1 MSAILNFAFD
11 ENLFR
16 AVSIDGEAW
25 FVAAD
30 ACKCLGLKAENG
42 KFTDHIKKLDDD
54 EKRLAHRS
62 ILKSM
67 TTGGL
72 NPPVWPDTPGLNP
85 GVSAADAVSP
95 AIKEGF
101 QKFFNA
107 KFVDISDPLVADPA
121 SGVWL
126 INKPGIY
133 RLVFSSR
140 KPFAER
146 FKRWLAHEVIPSI
159 EKTGHYGPKPD
170 EQRADPPA
178 IDGELPLAERVHR
191 LKVVMAAYRVHGRV
205 RAIQMW
211 QQLGLPP
218 VPDAPR
224 TPRDDGYDCIAH
236 LLQASVVLDQPS
248 IRDLIEAALDED
260 EQARALLVSVGIKPY
275 PHEDGVLLANNHPAL
290 NTIFADTPWDHGY
303 YARALR
309 RLPGV
314 TPMSGFIGKKQRG
327 TWIPAS
333 LFDKPRLANVA

>member
-1 MSAILNFAFD
+1 MSALLNFAFD
-11 ENLFR
+11 ENLVR
-16 AVSIDGEAW
+16 VVMQDENPW

-30 ACKCLGLKAENG
+30 ICRALHISDASKAAER
-42 KFTDHIKKLDDD
+42 LDDD
-54 EKRLAHRS
+54 ERGTSTIR
-62 ILKSM
+62 
-67 TTGGL
+67 
-72 NPPVWPDTPGLNP
+72 TPG
-85 GVSAADAVSP
+85 GEQSMIIICEAAVYKLA
-95 AIKEGF
+95 F
-101 QKFFNA
+101 T
-107 KFVDISDPLVADPA
+107 
-121 SGVWL
+121 
-126 INKPGIY
+126 
-133 RLVFSSR
+133 SR
-140 KPFAER
+140 KPEAKR
-146 FKRWLAHEVIPSI
+146 FTRWVAHEVLPSI
-159 EKTGHYGPKPD
+159 RRTGHYGPKPD

-211 QQLGLPP
+211 RQLGLPP

-236 LLQASVVLDQPS
+236 LLQASVVQDQPS

-260 EQARALLVSVGIKPY
+260 EQARALLVAVGIKPY
-275 PHEDGVLLANNHPAL
+275 PHEDGVLVANNHPAL
-290 NTIFADTPWDHGY
+290 NAIFAGTPWDHGY

-333 LFDKPRLANVA
+333 LLDKPRLAYVA